1 MQDRHWV
8 ALAAAL
14 GLVAVGF
21 GAFAAHG
28 LEAAGDPRAAGWV
41 ETGSHYQ
48 LAHAV
53 AIIAGVAWRGSR
65 SLPAL
70 LWAIGSIVFPGS
82 LYALALGAPP
92 AMAMLAPIGGAAL
105 LLGWAALFWQ
115 ALRDPGRGRDPS

>member
-1 MQDRHWV
+1 MQERYWV

-21 GAFAAHG
+21 GAFGAHG
-28 LEAAGDPRAAGWV
+28 LAVAGDPRAVQWV

-53 AIIAGVAWRGSR
+53 AIVAVVAWRGGR
-65 SLPAL
+65 SLAAL
-70 LWAIGSIVFPGS
+70 LWAVGSVLFPGS

-92 AMAMLAPIGGAAL
+92 AATMLAPVGGTML
-105 LLGWAALFWQ
+105 MLGWAALLWQ
-115 ALRDPGRGRDPS
+115 AVRDPGRGRAPP